1 MTNGHTAVCFTGR
14 RPRDLFGYAS
24 HMAYVPLRSRL
35 EEAIEQFIDT
45 EGVDTFISGGA
56 QGTDQLAFWAVEN
69 VKRRRR
75 NIRNVV
81 YVPFKGQERKWQT
94 TGVFGQEEYDLM
106 LMRADD
112 IRYIGELDETSGN
125 RYEAVRLLFERNDAM
140 LNDSLAVISV
150 FPETASPRVSRGGTA
165 STICTALARD
175 IPVYNIDPV
184 TLNGTFPA
192 FL

>member
-1 MTNGHTAVCFTGR
+1 MTNEHIAVCFTGR
-14 RPRDLFGYAS
+14 RPKDLFGYAS
-24 HMAYVPLRSRL
+24 HKAYMPLRARL
-35 EEAIEQFIDT
+35 EKAIEQFIDT

-56 QGTDQLAFWAVEN
+56 QGVDQLAFWAVEN
-69 VKRRRR
+69 VKKRRPS
-75 NIRNVV
+75 IRNVV
-81 YVPFKGQERKWQT
+81 YVPFKGQERKWKT

-112 IRYIGELDETSGN
+112 IRYIGELDETNSN
-125 RYEAVRLLFERNDAM
+125 RYEAVRLLFARNDAM

-150 FPETASPRVSRGGTA
+150 FPKTASPRVSRGGTA